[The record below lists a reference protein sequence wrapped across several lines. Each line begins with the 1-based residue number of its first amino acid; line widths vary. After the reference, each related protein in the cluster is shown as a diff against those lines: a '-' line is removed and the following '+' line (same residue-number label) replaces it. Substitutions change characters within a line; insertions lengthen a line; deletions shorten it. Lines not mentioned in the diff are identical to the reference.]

1 MRVWLVFKTTEK
13 VQQELCRVSHAVTF
27 LSLTHSF
34 SWHRRASNHVLTSS
48 LGPCKNGACPWPSH
62 TLECSWTKEVVTIW
76 RNGWVSISF
85 MYFLSGIYQT
95 QIGPKWEVVGTV
107 RHEGMLSTFCHVT
120 TRDRHHLKGGEV
132 CVVSA
137 SKVSA
142 HDQLTPLLWC
152 LVIQSLMPRVSSEP
166 NHVGPLWL
174 WNKQK

>member
-48 LGPCKNGACPWPSH
+48 LGPCKNGACPWPIH

-76 RNGWVSISF
+76 RNGWVSVSFIISF
-85 MYFLSGIYQT
+85 MRSTKHKWVQSERWWVPSGMRAC
-95 QIGPKWEVVGTV
+95 W
-107 RHEGMLSTFCHVT
+107 STFCHVT
-120 TRDRHHLKGGEV
+120 PRDRHHLKGGEV

-142 HDQLTPLLWC
+142 HDQLAPLLWC
-152 LVIQSLMPRVSSEP
+152 LVIQSLMPRASGEP